1 MINILKNFGL
11 DIALYIT
18 GGIAIFIIDGSPKE
32 IIKNFKSLWAE
43 CKHDCPY
50 ETPEEWHAMLK
61 QRKIEK
67 AKKEEEEFLAS
78 HLMIFLKV
86 SCERDNMENSCI
98 ELKAMQNKEQSINEL
113 IKLKTIQKQQQS
125 TNKYKEQ
132 F

>member
-1 MINILKNFGL
+1 
-11 DIALYIT
+11 
-18 GGIAIFIIDGSPKE
+18 
-32 IIKNFKSLWAE
+32 
-43 CKHDCPY
+43 
-50 ETPEEWHAMLK
+50 MLK